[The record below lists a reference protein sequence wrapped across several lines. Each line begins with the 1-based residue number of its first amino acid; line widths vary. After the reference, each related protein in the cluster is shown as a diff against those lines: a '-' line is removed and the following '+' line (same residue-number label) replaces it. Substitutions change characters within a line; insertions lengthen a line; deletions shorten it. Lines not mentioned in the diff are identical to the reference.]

1 MTNRRILYMVLADC
15 IADLAG
21 HKYWYR
27 STRRSENYDDMILRR
42 RHPLVNVQNSN
53 LVFYESTDGI
63 SIIKDRS
70 GNNTISQEE
79 LIWIKV
85 SSTELID

>member
-1 MTNRRILYMVLADC
+1 MRRVLYMVLADC
-15 IADLAG
+15 IADIAG

-27 STRRSENYDDMILRR
+27 GLYRREDDSDIVLRR

-53 LVFYESTDGI
+53 LVFYESKDGI
-63 SIIKDRS
+63 NIIKDRS
-70 GNNTISQEE
+70 GNLTISQEE

>member
-1 MTNRRILYMVLADC
+1 MVLADC

-27 STRRSENYDDMILRR
+27 SMRRSENYDDIILRR

-53 LVFYESTDGI
+53 LVFYQYENGI
-63 SIIKDRS
+63 NIVKDRS
-70 GNNTISQEE
+70 GKNTISDEE

>member
-1 MTNRRILYMVLADC
+1 MRRVLYMVLADC
-15 IADLAG
+15 IADIAG

-27 STRRSENYDDMILRR
+27 GLHHREDDSDVILRR

-53 LVFYESTDGI
+53 LVFYESEDGI
-63 SIIKDRS
+63 NIIKDRS
-70 GNNTISQEE
+70 GNLTISQEE